1 MTMRRDA
8 YLQAADEM
16 LVVAGVGTAEPS
28 DNLDTA
34 KRKLGKLIDWHVAV
48 ALDERVNGGY
58 RLVPVEATP
67 LTASIIEQHMDSHGD
82 GAVAWRAALLAAP
95 KPGDPHGHN

>member
-16 LVVAGVGTAEPS
+16 LIVSGIGTAEP
-28 DNLDTA
+28 DDDLDTA
-34 KRKLGKLIDWHVAV
+34 KRKLGELIDWHVAV

-58 RLVPVEATP
+58 RLVPVEECP
-67 LTASIIEQHMDSHGD
+67 D
-82 GAVAWRAALLAAP
+82 GP
-95 KPGDPHGHN
+95 